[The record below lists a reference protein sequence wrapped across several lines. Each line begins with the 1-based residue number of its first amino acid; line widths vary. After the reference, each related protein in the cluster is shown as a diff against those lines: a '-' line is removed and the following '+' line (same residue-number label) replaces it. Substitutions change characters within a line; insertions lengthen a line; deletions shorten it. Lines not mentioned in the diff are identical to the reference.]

1 MISPS
6 QSPYMLKVWS
16 LQISSNEYYKSGQ
29 KINNTLLIVCPVP
42 NKAIC
47 RYCLENYI
55 LNVRSFAS
63 MKAER
68 SQLTFYNELL
78 NSSLRPLKDFCG
90 GVQLFSTSNFWLF
103 TAVNW
108 PAFTFL
114 SRQEKAGKKSH
125 EKKNCI
131 LFAKVSDYNTFNQLF
146 YCPSPT
152 IMQQKLYM
160 ALTGVVT
167 RYRWIHCPKCILG

>member
-1 MISPS
+1 MPAFVSIIKVVRKSILYLFFSPS
-6 QSPYMLKVWS
+6 AKWS
-16 LQISSNEYYKSGQ
+16 
-29 KINNTLLIVCPVP
+29 
-42 NKAIC
+42 
-47 RYCLENYI
+47 YCLENYI
-55 LNVRSFAS
+55 LRVRSFAS

-78 NSSLRPLKDFCG
+78 NSSLRPLNDFCG

-125 EKKNCI
+125 EKKIVYYLQRFQITI
-131 LFAKVSDYNTFNQLF
+131 LLINFF
-146 YCPSPT
+146 
-152 IMQQKLYM
+152 I
-160 ALTGVVT
+160 ALLLQSCNKSYIWPWQV
-167 RYRWIHCPKCILG
+167 W

>member
-125 EKKNCI
+125 EKKIVYYLQRFQITI
-131 LFAKVSDYNTFNQLF
+131 LLINFF
-146 YCPSPT
+146 
-152 IMQQKLYM
+152 I
-160 ALTGVVT
+160 ALLLQSCNKSYIWPWQV
-167 RYRWIHCPKCILG
+167 W